1 MHLRKGV
8 MIYQP
13 IFSKSND
20 QSCLRGKSLLTKYLP
35 ESIFNRFSFY
45 TNQNIVRLTIK

>member
-35 ESIFNRFSFY
+35 ESIFNLFFILHESKYSSFNY
-45 TNQNIVRLTIK
+45 